1 MEKSE
6 SLRIPF
12 ITPFDANFELCAQSE
27 KLQKSISPDLE
38 KSERWL
44 MVAAIRCFST
54 WDLDIKNVQLEK
66 DELFSHLYTS
76 LSLISRMDD
85 FDNQRKNY
93 IRTSKALKKLISSL
107 LEWKTGHV
115 YNANYLFRLTTTD
128 ITETP
133 SAIPAGTIEINWKR

>member
-93 IRTSKALKKLISSL
+93 IRTSKALK
-107 LEWKTGHV
+107 
-115 YNANYLFRLTTTD
+115 N
-128 ITETP
+128 
-133 SAIPAGTIEINWKR
+133 